1 MLATTGGEPF
11 DDPEWAFEPKW
22 DGIRAIAVCDGSS
35 TILISR
41 NRRDITAAYPE
52 LHKLHEQLVALDAMV
67 DGEIVAFEAGTPS
80 FQLLQRR
87 MHVRDVSQIERLTRE
102 IPVTFLAFDL
112 LYMDERDLTS
122 LSYQERRERLEA
134 ALVPSERLQLSPSV
148 IGEGTALFRAVAEQG
163 MEGVVGKKLG
173 SRYVPGERSRSWL
186 KFKTSFDV
194 DVVVVGW
201 SEGSGQRKGTVGS
214 LVMGLYDADRIH
226 YAGQVGTGFTQHTL
240 ADLRRRLVDLGE
252 APVPFDPDVLR
263 AAPEL
268 RNVRWVPP
276 ELVATV
282 EHRQVTAAG
291 RLRAPSFKGL
301 RTDKRPDQCTIDQ
314 LAAG

>member
-1 MLATTGGEPF
+1 
-11 DDPEWAFEPKW
+11 
-22 DGIRAIAVCDGSS
+22 
-35 TILISR
+35 
-41 NRRDITAAYPE
+41 
-52 LHKLHEQLVALDAMV
+52 
-67 DGEIVAFEAGTPS
+67 
-80 FQLLQRR
+80 
-87 MHVRDVSQIERLTRE
+87 
-102 IPVTFLAFDL
+102 
-112 LYMDERDLTS
+112 
-122 LSYQERRERLEA
+122 
-134 ALVPSERLQLSPSV
+134 
-148 IGEGTALFRAVAEQG
+148 VAEQG
-163 MEGVVGKKLG
+163 LEGVVGKKLG

-214 LVMGLYDADRIH
+214 LVMGLYDEERMH

-240 ADLRRRLVDLGE
+240 ADVRQRLVDLGE
-252 APVPFDPDVLR
+252 GPVPFDSDVLR

>member
-1 MLATTGGEPF
+1 
-11 DDPEWAFEPKW
+11 
-22 DGIRAIAVCDGSS
+22 
-35 TILISR
+35 
-41 NRRDITAAYPE
+41 
-52 LHKLHEQLVALDAMV
+52 
-67 DGEIVAFEAGTPS
+67 
-80 FQLLQRR
+80 
-87 MHVRDVSQIERLTRE
+87 MHVRDVSQIERLIRE

-134 ALVPSERLQLSPSV
+134 ALVPSERLQISPSV

-173 SRYVPGERSRSWL
+173 SRYHPGDRTRSWL
-186 KFKTSFDV
+186 KFKTSFEI

-201 SEGSGQRKGTVGS
+201 SEGSGGRKGTVGS
-214 LVMGLYDADRIH
+214 LAMGLYDEDRLH

-240 ADLRRRLVDLGE
+240 ADTLRHLVDVGE
-252 APVPFDPDVLR
+252 GPVPFDAEVLR

-301 RTDKRPDQCTIDQ
+301 RTDKRPDECTIDQ